1 MLLEKESEQLVQ
13 WKTKVDDLMLYMAHM
28 EDKIK
33 LEQEARQKLAE
44 AYDKSLNCGFNV
56 LTSQTQTLQTNP
68 LIHEVVLTKFDS
80 HR

>member
-1 MLLEKESEQLVQ
+1 
-13 WKTKVDDLMLYMAHM
+13 MLYMAHM

-56 LTSQTQTLQTNP
+56 LTSQTQTLQANP

>member
-1 MLLEKESEQLVQ
+1 
-13 WKTKVDDLMLYMAHM
+13 MLYMAHM

-44 AYDKSLNCGFNV
+44 AYDKSLNFGFNV
-56 LTSQTQTLQTNP
+56 LTSQTQTLQANP

-80 HR
+80 QR